1 MTVKQIYVR
10 TPDRA
15 FQILEQLAKDGNT
28 CFRGHRDARW
38 RLQSTPARHR
48 RAPPPPR
55 TTHEIDE
62 MIDHFLVNLALIG
75 IPLPFDKR
83 DRRGRLEFARHY
95 GVPSPLIDFSLSP
108 YVALFFAFN
117 GVRPLEAK
125 KGKHAALYCLNVFEL
140 AGVWAR
146 QCAPQLDRSIGPEF
160 SLQSRRAFR

>member
-10 TPDRA
+10 TADGA
-15 FQILEQLAKDGNT
+15 FQILEQLAKNGNI
-28 CFRGHRDARW
+28 CFRGHRDAGW
-38 RLQSTPARHR
+38 RLESTLARHR
-48 RAPPPPR
+48 KVPPTPR

-62 MIDHFLVNLALIG
+62 MINHFIVNLASIG
-75 IPLPFDKR
+75 ISLPFDKR

-125 KGKHAALYCLNVFEL
+125 NGEHAAIYCLDILAL
-140 AGVWAR
+140 AG
-146 QCAPQLDRSIGPEF
+146 C
-160 SLQSRRAFR
+160 